1 MAVMS
6 LSKMIGRLS
15 IKGDHYSL
23 TIQLF
28 FSNPVFVHMKAQF
41 KYCGQEEEAKYWH
54 CTLTTCM
61 VLLCQEGGSDP
72 PWLVWGLRQL
82 HFQRWHPLGR
92 CVGWC
97 VLLRSRST
105 VRGRQEH
112 HSSAGMQGRGHVCRR
127 LATPESRSGE
137 KPLFR
142 PRDWQKADRRRRKT
156 VRKAAWYRPADGI
169 GFYPP

>member
-1 MAVMS
+1 MCISFMAVMS

-72 PWLVWGLRQL
+72 P
-82 HFQRWHPLGR
+82 
-92 CVGWC
+92 
-97 VLLRSRST
+97 
-105 VRGRQEH
+105 
-112 HSSAGMQGRGHVCRR
+112 
-127 LATPESRSGE
+127 
-137 KPLFR
+137 
-142 PRDWQKADRRRRKT
+142 
-156 VRKAAWYRPADGI
+156 
-169 GFYPP
+169 